1 MRFEIKYTKMQKL
14 NERGIYNLQDLA
26 NYGLHN
32 FKDELL
38 NEFNNIL
45 FYDNT
50 IQSKS
55 QSILHYKNAL
65 YWIELLSKKRNDL
78 FNYHRNQLR
87 KLTSTT
93 SQKIQLQTADIM
105 SKTIDLLNTNTTQ
118 IDSLPILSERV
129 VLTNDSIKINSIKSY
144 EY

>member
-26 NYGLHN
+26 SYGLHN

-55 QSILHYKNAL
+55 QSIVHYKNAL
-65 YWIELLSKKRNDL
+65 YWIELLSKKR
-78 FNYHRNQLR
+78 F
-87 KLTSTT
+87 
-93 SQKIQLQTADIM
+93 I
-105 SKTIDLLNTNTTQ
+105 
-118 IDSLPILSERV
+118 
-129 VLTNDSIKINSIKSY
+129 
-144 EY
+144 

>member
-14 NERGIYNLQDLA
+14 NERGIYNLQGLA
-26 NYGLHN
+26 SYGLHN

-55 QSILHYKNAL
+55 QSIVHYKNAL
-65 YWIELLSKKRNDL
+65 Y
-78 FNYHRNQLR
+78 
-87 KLTSTT
+87 
-93 SQKIQLQTADIM
+93 
-105 SKTIDLLNTNTTQ
+105 
-118 IDSLPILSERV
+118 
-129 VLTNDSIKINSIKSY
+129 
-144 EY
+144 

>member
-14 NERGIYNLQDLA
+14 NERGIYNLQGLTS
-26 NYGLHN
+26 YG

-55 QSILHYKNAL
+55 QSMC
-65 YWIELLSKKRNDL
+65 
-78 FNYHRNQLR
+78 
-87 KLTSTT
+87 T
-93 SQKIQLQTADIM
+93 
-105 SKTIDLLNTNTTQ
+105 
-118 IDSLPILSERV
+118 
-129 VLTNDSIKINSIKSY
+129 IKILLDGIAKHETIYLIIIETNSGN
-144 EY
+144 

>member
-14 NERGIYNLQDLA
+14 NERGIYNLQGLTS
-26 NYGLHN
+26 YGLHN

-55 QSILHYKNAL
+55 QSIVHYK
-65 YWIELLSKKRNDL
+65 IL
-78 FNYHRNQLR
+78 FIRWNC
-87 KLTSTT
+87 
-93 SQKIQLQTADIM
+93 
-105 SKTIDLLNTNTTQ
+105 
-118 IDSLPILSERV
+118 
-129 VLTNDSIKINSIKSY
+129 
-144 EY
+144 